1 MKSKY
6 SFMDFLTRETFVGK
20 DDDTQEDI
28 YAVIDKIEI
37 PMIQRDYAQGRTK
50 PGRGDARVLNDTGS
64 RFVRSIFNT
73 LTDDSRQEMEL
84 EFIYGSIEARSQQG
98 RRMPEY
104 VFIPLDGQ
112 QRLTTLF
119 LLYWYLGMR
128 ELDAEQRREHLAL
141 LSKFTYLTRLSSRL
155 FCQSICDIK
164 KMSSITFDESPV
176 EVLTDCPWYYKEY
189 RKDPTVS
196 AMLSM
201 LDHIHKLYAEC
212 REEGVELLSKMEK
225 LKFYIFPLNKYRLT
239 EDLYIKM
246 NARGKQLSSYE
257 NFKADLI
264 NWMKTNDDV
273 RFRESVV
280 YRGRTMSYYMAFA
293 QKLDNEWTDIFWQC
307 VPKAQPNEVGR
318 DLARE
323 VDDMFMTFFHR
334 LFYISRILW
343 LQANDQAVASDEVVK
358 YFDRDES
365 AIRYNN
371 NDFESVYRVCLSYE
385 TVRSMENFLDRIP
398 RGLTVVNEE
407 FTPVWESAV
416 SGRHIFINT
425 ERLSFAPRLVFQAV
439 FDYFSTSDTF
449 DEDMLRDWMRV
460 VWKFAVDPVIS
471 NFRYYVESVRI
482 IDTILTKG
490 MGNMLSWLK
499 DNECETGNVAH
510 FGVQYAEECVKAQLI
525 AKDEAWREAL
535 ADGESHPLLKGRI
548 SCLLPEGVDTNIEVY
563 NRYLEA
569 FNAFDLNEPRRLW
582 IRAMLAKIEVGYM
595 FDKELGLS
603 NDHEN
608 MKVYINGEFVKPM
621 HALLT
626 DIVEHVSDITAEAVL
641 KRMEGICDEY
651 DVKEGLEWVYPLVKS
666 FTDSDTKE
674 VKNLLADYT
683 HKRKLMVRDGH
694 VYLCYKSRFD
704 HDSVILLNGKRNDV
718 IKALLKSDDISLHKE
733 NRLYE
738 ESGRYFSG
746 YAIDLVRKL
755 PREDMRLTCIYR
767 VDAESIRLYVGD
779 AEGKEHK
786 VSIHGA
792 QALKI
797 YDSMTDDDI
806 AALIADVERRVAEV
820 QSAEDPFNMAGA
832 EA

>member
-50 PGRGDARVLNDTGS
+50 PGRSDARVLNDTGS

-128 ELDAEQRREHLAL
+128 ELDAEQRREHLASL
-141 LSKFTYLTRLSSRL
+141 GKFTYLTRLSSRL
-155 FCQSICDIK
+155 FCQSICDIE
-164 KMSSITFDESPV
+164 KMSSITLDEGPV
-176 EVLTDCPWYYKEY
+176 EALTDCPWYYKEY

-201 LDHIHKLYAEC
+201 LDHIHKLYVEC

-264 NWMKTNDDV
+264 NWMKTNDDE

-307 VPKAQPNEVGR
+307 VPKAQPNELGR

-323 VDDMFMTFFHR
+323 VDDMFMTFFYR

-343 LQANDQAVASDEVVK
+343 LQANDQAVASDDVVN

-371 NDFESVYRVCLSYE
+371 NDFENVYRVCLSYE
-385 TVRSMENFLDRIP
+385 AVEKIEKFLDRIP
-398 RGLTVVNEE
+398 RGLTAVNEE
-407 FTPVWESAV
+407 FTPVWESTDE
-416 SGRHIFINT
+416 GRHIFINT

-439 FDYFSTSDTF
+439 FDYFSTSETF

-482 IDTILTKG
+482 IDAILNQG

-499 DNECETGNVAH
+499 DNGCEIGNVAH

-535 ADGESHPLLKGRI
+535 AKGESHPLLKGRI

-569 FNAFDLNEPRRLW
+569 FSAFDLNEPRRLW

-621 HALLT
+621 HALLA

-651 DVKEGLEWVYPLVKS
+651 DVKEGLEWVSPLVKS
-666 FTDSDTKE
+666 FTNSDTKE
-674 VKNLLADYT
+674 VANLLADYT

-733 NRLYE
+733 NKLYDA
-738 ESGRYFSG
+738 SGNYFSG
-746 YAIDLVRKL
+746 YAIDLVREL

-779 AEGKEHK
+779 AEGNEHK
-786 VSIHGA
+786 VPMDGEHTFAIS
-792 QALKI
+792 
-797 YDSMTDDDI
+797 YTMTSDDI